1 MSKSTRALKNLLKK
15 RILLFFFIVSGIINA
30 QEVLTNYE
38 NQYNNTKL
46 NSSERYEI
54 AGKYAQALFFNH
66 QKEKAFAIL
75 KENILASEKLKDGK
89 HAAYLYC
96 ISAMNN
102 RIENNST
109 TSKHDLQKAIY
120 YSGRTNDYST
130 KGYVK
135 YCEGWLN
142 LRNNEDAKAVKN
154 FIEALKF
161 FDKSP
166 ETPVV
171 LTRMTSVYNQLT
183 GIYSRWDDYE
193 LQEKYSKLALEV
205 AKKQD
210 NPNLIFAAYMSIGYM
225 YEQKFM
231 QNNKNIYTR
240 DLAEKYYSKAIDT
253 YYKNK
258 KEMITPTDL
267 SFVAINLAN
276 LYLNFYPKTYQNKV
290 VTYAELAKEIGI
302 ETDQANHVAAANGIL
317 ADLALQKNDIQTAK
331 NYLLQSVIKVNEN
344 AIPDKNIL
352 QSLYLSLSEIEVKEG
367 NFKEALRFHKLY
379 TSMYKEIYDN
389 EQAQI
394 SKRLEAQFD
403 KERQQQQMIRMQ
415 LETEKKEQQIQLM
428 HSLGIQQKQELENT
442 KLSENFQRKQLKLSR
457 LEADKRSQELTIS
470 QQNLK
475 LSNLE
480 NKNRKDE
487 LVNYIAELNFK
498 NKLNNYYIFSIVV
511 FIVLLAL
518 LLYALKQ
525 RNKHLKQ
532 REELHN
538 LEIEQERQNSKIST
552 LTALLDGQEQE
563 RTRLARDLH
572 DGLGGLLSGTKIQLT
587 HLNEKIDE
595 NSKIDMEKSIHQLD
609 GAVDELR
616 RVAHNL
622 MPDLLLKYG
631 LEEALKEY
639 AIRMANEQLDIDV
652 QFLRFTNSLNKEN
665 QLFVYRIIQE
675 LVNNAIKHAHA
686 EQIIIQLVEDDTN
699 YTVTVEDDGKG
710 FDVNNTK
717 LTQSAGLH
725 NIQSR
730 IQFLKGHLNIHSEID
745 LGTTIEF
752 QFPKQ

>member
-1 MSKSTRALKNLLKK
+1 MLNIKVAFNFTFIRH
-15 RILLFFFIVSGIINA
+15 IFTCLFFLSTFTYA
-30 QEVLTNYE
+30 QEVLTNFE
-38 NQYNNTKL
+38 NQYNKTKA
-46 NSSERYEI
+46 NSTERYEI
-54 AGKYAQALFFNH
+54 VGKYVQALFFNN
-66 QKEKAFAIL
+66 QKEKAFSIL
-75 KENILASEKLKDGK
+75 KQNIATAENQKDGK
-89 HAAYLYC
+89 YAAYLYS

-102 RIENNST
+102 HIEDNIT
-109 TSKHDLQKAIY
+109 ASKLDLQKAIY
-120 YSGRTNDYST
+120 YSEKTSDQST

-135 YCEGWLN
+135 YAEGWLN
-142 LRNNEDAKAVKN
+142 LRNSEDAKAVKN

-161 FDKSP
+161 YDKAPATSI
-166 ETPVV
+166 V

-205 AKKQD
+205 ALKQD
-210 NPNLIFAAYMSIGYM
+210 NPNLIFAAYMSIGYL

-240 DLAEKYYSKAIDT
+240 DLAEKYYTNAINT

-276 LYLNFYPKTYQNKV
+276 LYLNFYPKTYQDR
-290 VTYAELAKEIGI
+290 VTKYAELAKEIAS
-302 ETDQANHVAAANGIL
+302 ETNQADHVAAANGIL
-317 ADLALQKNDIQTAK
+317 ADLALQQNDVHTAK
-331 NYLLQSVIKVNEN
+331 NFLLNSLIKVNEN
-344 AIPDKNIL
+344 TVPNKNIL
-352 QSLYLSLSEIEVKEG
+352 QSLYLSLSEIEVKQG
-367 NFKEALRFHKLY
+367 NFKEALRYQKLY
-379 TSMYKEIYDN
+379 TAMYKEIYDN

-415 LETEKKEQQIQLM
+415 LEAEKKEQQIQLM

-442 KLSENFQRKQLKLSR
+442 KLSEEFQRKQLKLSR
-457 LEADKRSQELTIS
+457 LESDKRSQELTIS

-475 LSNLE
+475 LSKLE

-487 LVNYIAELNFK
+487 LVNYISELNFK
-498 NKLNNYYIFSIVV
+498 NKLNQYYIFSIVF
-511 FIVLLAL
+511 FIILLVL

-532 REELHN
+532 REELYK

-563 RTRLARDLH
+563 RARLARDLH

-587 HLNEKIDE
+587 HLNEKIDVH
-595 NSKIDMEKSIHQLD
+595 SKKDMEKSIHQLD

-639 AIRMANEQLDIDV
+639 AIRMSNDHLDIDV
-652 QFLRFTNSLNKEN
+652 QFLSYTNSLDKEN
-665 QLFVYRIIQE
+665 QLLVYRIIQE
-675 LVNNAIKHAHA
+675 LVNNAIKHAQA
-686 EQIIIQLVEDDTN
+686 EQIIIQFVEDN
-699 YTVTVEDDGKG
+699 EEYTVTVEDDGKG
-710 FDVNNTK
+710 FDMNNTK
-717 LTQSAGLH
+717 LSQSAGLH

-730 IQFLKGHLNIHSEID
+730 VQFLKGNLNIHSEID
-745 LGTTIEF
+745 LGTSIEF
-752 QFPKQ
+752 QFPKI

>member
-1 MSKSTRALKNLLKK
+1 MLKNNYALK
-15 RILLFFFIVSGIINA
+15 ILFFKLIVIIVCMISGITNA
-30 QEVLTNYE
+30 QEVLTNFE
-38 NQYNNTKL
+38 KQYNNTKA
-46 NSSERYEI
+46 NSTERYEL
-54 AGKYAQALFFNH
+54 AGKYAQALFFNN
-66 QKEKAFAIL
+66 QKDKAFSIL
-75 KENILASEKLKDGK
+75 KQNIATAENLKDGK
-89 HAAYLYC
+89 HAAYLYS
-96 ISAMNN
+96 ISAMNK
-102 RIENNST
+102 RIEDNIT
-109 TSKHDLQKAIY
+109 ASKLDLQKAIY
-120 YSGRTNDYST
+120 YSERTTDNST

-135 YCEGWLN
+135 YSEGWLN

-161 FDKSP
+161 YDKASP
-166 ETPVV
+166 TPVV

-183 GIYSRWDDYE
+183 GIYSRWDEYE
-193 LQEKYSKLALEV
+193 LQEKYSKLALDV
-205 AKKQD
+205 ALKQD
-210 NPNLIFAAYMSIGYM
+210 NPNLIFASYMSIGYL

-231 QNNKNIYTR
+231 QNNTNTSVR
-240 DLAEKYYSKAIDT
+240 DLAEKYYSNAIDT

-276 LYLNFYPKTYQNKV
+276 LYLNFYPKNYQEKV
-290 VTYAELAKEIGI
+290 TKYAELAKEIALQ
-302 ETDQANHVAAANGIL
+302 TNQSDHVAAANGIL
-317 ADLALQKNDIQTAK
+317 AELAIQKNDIHTAK
-331 NYLLQSVIKVNEN
+331 NYLLNSLIKVNEN

-367 NFKEALRFHKLY
+367 NFKEALRYHKLY

-394 SKRLEAQFD
+394 SKRLEAQFN
-403 KERQQQQMIRMQ
+403 KERQQQQLIRMQ

-442 KLSENFQRKQLKLSR
+442 KLSEEFQRKQLRLTR
-457 LEADKRSQELTIS
+457 LESDKRTQELTIS
-470 QQNLK
+470 EQNLK
-475 LSNLE
+475 LSKLE

-487 LVNYIAELNFK
+487 LVNYISELNFK
-498 NKLNNYYIFSIVV
+498 NKLNKYYIFSIIF
-511 FIVLLAL
+511 FIALLGL

-532 REELHN
+532 REELYK

-563 RTRLARDLH
+563 RARLARDLH

-587 HLNEKIDE
+587 HLNDKIDDH
-595 NSKIDMEKSIHQLD
+595 SKKDMAKSIHQLD

-622 MPDLLLKYG
+622 MPDLLIKYG

-639 AIRMANEQLDIDV
+639 AIRMSNDHLDIDV
-652 QFLRFTNSLNKEN
+652 QFLSYTKSLDKEN
-665 QLFVYRIIQE
+665 QLLVYRIIQE
-675 LVNNAIKHAHA
+675 LVNNAIKHAQA
-686 EQIIIQLVEDDTN
+686 EQIIIQFVEDENN

-710 FDVNNTK
+710 FDMNNTK

-730 IQFLKGHLNIHSEID
+730 VQFLKGNLNIHSEID
-745 LGTTIEF
+745 LGTSIEF
-752 QFPKQ
+752 QFPKI

>member
-1 MSKSTRALKNLLKK
+1 MLNNKASFKST
-15 RILLFFFIVSGIINA
+15 FFKLIICCLSFLGTLIHA
-30 QEVLTNYE
+30 QEVLTNFE
-38 NQYNNTKL
+38 NQYNKTRA
-46 NSSERYEI
+46 NSAERYEI

-66 QKEKAFAIL
+66 QKEKAFSIL
-75 KENILASEKLKDGK
+75 KQNIATAEKQKDGK
-89 HAAYLYC
+89 YAAYLYS

-102 RIENNST
+102 RIEDNITASQLN
-109 TSKHDLQKAIY
+109 LQKAIY
-120 YSGRTNDYST
+120 YSEKTTDQST

-154 FIEALKF
+154 FIDALKF
-161 FDKSP
+161 YDKAP
-166 ETPVV
+166 VTPVL

-205 AKKQD
+205 ALKQD
-210 NPNLIFAAYMSIGYM
+210 NPNLIFAAYMSIGYL

-240 DLAEKYYSKAIDT
+240 DLAEKYYTNAINV

-276 LYLNFYPKTYQNKV
+276 LYLNFYPKTYQDR
-290 VTYAELAKEIGI
+290 VTKYAEFAKEIAT
-302 ETDQANHVAAANGIL
+302 ETNQSDHVAAANGIL
-317 ADLALQKNDIQTAK
+317 ADLALQQNDVHTAK
-331 NYLLQSVIKVNEN
+331 NYLLNSLIKVNEN
-344 AIPDKNIL
+344 AVPDKNIL

-367 NFKEALRFHKLY
+367 NYKEALRYHKLY

-415 LETEKKEQQIQLM
+415 LEAEKKEQQIQLM
-428 HSLGIQQKQELENT
+428 HSLGIQQKQELENSR
-442 KLSENFQRKQLKLSR
+442 LSEEFQRKQLKLSR
-457 LEADKRSQELTIS
+457 LEADKRSQELTITE
-470 QQNLK
+470 QNLK
-475 LSNLE
+475 LSKLE

-487 LVNYIAELNFK
+487 LINYITELNFK
-498 NKLNNYYIFSIVV
+498 NKLNKYYIFSIIF

-532 REELHN
+532 REELYK

-563 RTRLARDLH
+563 RARLARDLH

-587 HLNEKIDE
+587 HLNEKIDDH
-595 NSKIDMEKSIHQLD
+595 SKKDMAKSIHQLD
-609 GAVDELR
+609 SAVDELR

-639 AIRMANEQLDIDV
+639 AIRMSSDHLDIDV
-652 QFLRFTNSLNKEN
+652 QFLSYTNSLDKEN
-665 QLFVYRIIQE
+665 QLLVYRIIQE
-675 LVNNAIKHAHA
+675 LVNNAIKHAQA
-686 EQIIIQLVEDDTN
+686 EQIIIQFVEDNTN

-710 FDVNNTK
+710 FDMNNTK

-730 IQFLKGHLNIHSEID
+730 VQFLKGNLNIHSEID
-745 LGTTIEF
+745 LGTSIEF
-752 QFPKQ
+752 QFPKI

>member
-1 MSKSTRALKNLLKK
+1 MLNIKVAFNFTFIRH
-15 RILLFFFIVSGIINA
+15 IFTCLFFLSTFTYA
-30 QEVLTNYE
+30 QEVLTNFE
-38 NQYNNTKL
+38 NQYNKTKA
-46 NSSERYEI
+46 NSTERYEI
-54 AGKYAQALFFNH
+54 VGKYIQALFFNN
-66 QKEKAFAIL
+66 QKEKAFSIL
-75 KENILASEKLKDGK
+75 KQNIATAENQKDGK
-89 HAAYLYC
+89 YAAYLYS

-102 RIENNST
+102 RIEDNIT
-109 TSKHDLQKAIY
+109 ASKLDLQKAIY
-120 YSGRTNDYST
+120 YSEKTSDQST

-135 YCEGWLN
+135 YSEGWLN
-142 LRNNEDAKAVKN
+142 LRNSEDAKAVKN

-161 FDKSP
+161 YDKAPATS
-166 ETPVV
+166 VV

-205 AKKQD
+205 ALKQD
-210 NPNLIFAAYMSIGYM
+210 NPNLIFAAYMSIGYL

-240 DLAEKYYSKAIDT
+240 DLAEKYYTNAINT

-276 LYLNFYPKTYQNKV
+276 LYLNFYPKTYQDR
-290 VTYAELAKEIGI
+290 VTKYAELAKEIAS
-302 ETDQANHVAAANGIL
+302 ETNQADHVAAANGIL
-317 ADLALQKNDIQTAK
+317 ADLALQQNDVHTAK
-331 NYLLQSVIKVNEN
+331 NFLLNSLIKVNESN
-344 AIPDKNIL
+344 VPNKNIL
-352 QSLYLSLSEIEVKEG
+352 QSLYLSLSEIEVKQG
-367 NFKEALRFHKLY
+367 NFKEALRYQKLY
-379 TSMYKEIYDN
+379 TAMYKEIYDN

-415 LETEKKEQQIQLM
+415 LEAEKKEQQIQLM

-442 KLSENFQRKQLKLSR
+442 KLSEEFQRKQLKLSR
-457 LEADKRSQELTIS
+457 LESDKRSQELTIS

-475 LSNLE
+475 LSKLE

-487 LVNYIAELNFK
+487 LVNYISELNFK
-498 NKLNNYYIFSIVV
+498 NKLNQYYIFSIVF
-511 FIVLLAL
+511 FIILLVL

-532 REELHN
+532 REELYK

-563 RTRLARDLH
+563 RARLARDLH

-587 HLNEKIDE
+587 HLNEKIDVH
-595 NSKIDMEKSIHQLD
+595 SKKDMEKSIHQLD

-639 AIRMANEQLDIDV
+639 AIRMSNDHLDIDV
-652 QFLRFTNSLNKEN
+652 QFLSYTNSLDKEN
-665 QLFVYRIIQE
+665 QLLVYRIIQE
-675 LVNNAIKHAHA
+675 LVNNAIKHAQA
-686 EQIIIQLVEDDTN
+686 EQIIIQFVEDN
-699 YTVTVEDDGKG
+699 EEYTVTVEDDGKG
-710 FDVNNTK
+710 FDMNNTK
-717 LTQSAGLH
+717 LSQSAGLH

-730 IQFLKGHLNIHSEID
+730 VQFLKGNLNIHSEID
-745 LGTTIEF
+745 LGTSIEF
-752 QFPKQ
+752 QFPKI

>member
-1 MSKSTRALKNLLKK
+1 MLNNRAAFKSTLFKL
-15 RILLFFFIVSGIINA
+15 IFFCLFFLSTSLQA
-30 QEVLTNYE
+30 QEVLTNFE
-38 NQYNNTKL
+38 TQYYNTKA
-46 NSSERYEI
+46 NSAERYEI
-54 AGKYAQALFFNH
+54 TGKYVQALFYNN
-66 QKEKAFAIL
+66 QKEKGFKIL
-75 KENILASEKLKDGK
+75 NQNIESAQKLADGK
-89 HAAYLYC
+89 HAAYLYS

-102 RIENNST
+102 RIEDNLNASNQ
-109 TSKHDLQKAIY
+109 DLQKAIY
-120 YSGRTNDYST
+120 YSNRTNDLST

-135 YCEGWLN
+135 YSEGWLN

-161 FDKSP
+161 YDKAKV
-166 ETPVV
+166 TPVV

-183 GIYSRWDDYE
+183 GIYSRWDEYE
-193 LQEKYSKLALEV
+193 LQEKYSKLALDV
-205 AKKQD
+205 ALKQD
-210 NPNLIFAAYMSIGYM
+210 NPNIIFASYMSIGYL

-231 QNNKNIYTR
+231 QNNKNISVR
-240 DLAEKYYSKAIDT
+240 DLSEKYYINAIDT

-276 LYLNFYPKTYQNKV
+276 LYLNFYPKTYQDKV
-290 VTYAELAKEIGI
+290 VKYAELAKEIAAQ
-302 ETDQANHVAAANGIL
+302 TNQADHVAAANGIL
-317 ADLALQKNDIQTAK
+317 AELALQKNDVHTAK
-331 NYLLQSVIKVNEN
+331 NYLLNSLIKVNEN
-344 AIPDKNIL
+344 AVPDKNIL
-352 QSLYLSLSEIEVKEG
+352 QSLYLSLSDIEAKED
-367 NFKEALRFHKLY
+367 NYKEALRYYKLY

-394 SKRLEAQFD
+394 SKRLEAQFN
-403 KERQQQQMIRMQ
+403 KERQQQQLIRMQ

-442 KLSENFQRKQLKLSR
+442 KLSEEFQRKQLKLTR
-457 LEADKRSQELTIS
+457 LESDKRSQELTIS
-470 QQNLK
+470 EQNLK
-475 LSNLE
+475 LSKLE

-487 LVNYIAELNFK
+487 LVNYITELNFK
-498 NKLNNYYIFSIVV
+498 NKLNKYYIFSIVF

-532 REELHN
+532 REALYQ

-563 RTRLARDLH
+563 RARLARDLH

-587 HLNEKIDE
+587 HLNEKIDDH
-595 NSKIDMEKSIHQLD
+595 SKKDMAKSIHQLD

-639 AIRMANEQLDIDV
+639 AIRVSNEHLDIDV
-652 QFLRFTNSLNKEN
+652 QFLSYTNSLDKEN
-665 QLFVYRIIQE
+665 QLLVYRIIQE

-686 EQIIIQLVEDDTN
+686 EQIIIQFVEDETN

-710 FDVNNTK
+710 FDLNNTK

-730 IQFLKGHLNIHSEID
+730 VQFLKGNLNIHSEID
-745 LGTTIEF
+745 LGTSIEF
-752 QFPKQ
+752 HFPKI